1 MEGYCLRDVQNM
13 RSNNRAWM
21 EFIPENLERLLN
33 FDHAHD
39 LAAYSTLQDLH
50 GFSGEP
56 RYDRR
61 W

>member
-1 MEGYCLRDVQNM
+1 M
-13 RSNNRAWM
+13 RSNKRAWM